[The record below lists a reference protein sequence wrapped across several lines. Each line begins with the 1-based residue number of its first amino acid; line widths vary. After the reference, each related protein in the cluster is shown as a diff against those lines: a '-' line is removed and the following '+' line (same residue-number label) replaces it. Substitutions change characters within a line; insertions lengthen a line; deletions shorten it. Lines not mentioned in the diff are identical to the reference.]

1 MAGFGRVNTTPM
13 MGVEVAGYFE
23 DRFAEGVLDEVEAN
37 AVAFSCG
44 GKPQVFVSIDLNEIL
59 PDLADSMRALASKE
73 LELDISS
80 VHVSATHTHTGP
92 AVLETT
98 PDPMIEQYT
107 AFLKRRV
114 VDVIAAAIEDLKPAR
129 LGWAVGTVPGITYKR
144 RFYMKDGS
152 TRTNPGVN
160 NPDIR
165 EPIGEVD
172 ERVGVLRLD
181 QENGKHI
188 VVVNYANHADTVSGS
203 KISADWPGYTR
214 RMVEKALD
222 DTRCV
227 YFNGA
232 EGDVSHVN
240 VWPGPNRIPGY
251 SYTNVL
257 HMGSAVAGAV
267 MQVYHKMTY
276 IDVDDIRCAGKIVRI
291 PSNRADP
298 SEIPEARRIRN
309 LFIEG
314 RKDELPYTGMML
326 ITMVAEAARKVK
338 LENGPDYF
346 EYPMYA
352 VRVGNVALV
361 TIPGEAFTDI
371 GVEIKKAEGWDTVLV
386 LGETDGC
393 AGYFPV
399 TSAYLEGGYEAQGS
413 KFKQG
418 VSELLI
424 NAGLE
429 LLAQIRKEKAEN
441 A

>member
-13 MGVEVAGYFE
+13 MGTEIDGYYD
-23 DRFAEGVLDEVEAN
+23 DRFAEGILDDVEAN

-44 GKPQVFVSIDLNEIL
+44 GKPQVFVCIDLCAVRQ
-59 PDLADSMRALASKE
+59 DVSDCMRALAAKE
-73 LELDISS
+73 LELDVSNI
-80 VHVSATHTHTGP
+80 HISATHTHTAP
-92 AVLETT
+92 AVSVRCK
-98 PDPMIEQYT
+98 DPLIVQYT
-107 AFLKRRV
+107 EFLKRRV
-114 VDVIAAAIEDLKPAR
+114 VDVIAAAIEDLKPAK

-152 TRTNPGVN
+152 TQTNPGVN
-160 NPDIR
+160 NPEIR
-165 EPIGEVD
+165 EPIGQVD

-222 DTRCV
+222 DTRCI

-276 IDVDDIRCAGKIVRI
+276 IDVDDVCCAEKQVRI

-314 RKDELPYTGMML
+314 RKDELPYTGMTL
-326 ITMVAEAARKVK
+326 VTVIKEAARKVN

-346 EYPMYA
+346 DLPMSA
-352 VRVGNVALV
+352 IRVGNVALV

-371 GVEIKKAEGWDTVLV
+371 GTELKKTEGWDTVLV

-393 AGYFPV
+393 CGYFPV
-399 TSAYLEGGYEAQGS
+399 TSAYLEGGYETQGS

-418 VSELLI
+418 VAELLI
-424 NAGLE
+424 NAGRE
-429 LLAQIRKEKAEN
+429 LLAETKKKNEA
-441 A
+441 